1 MTAMTS
7 PFRSGWIVVAA
18 VVALV
23 GLAPHA
29 GQAATHTKD
38 SLGTVRD
45 RLKDKSAVL
54 VDVREQ
60 GEWDKGHLKEA
71 QLIPLSQL
79 KKEGDVEKLT
89 KNLPRKKIV
98 YCHCGAGVRAL
109 TAAEILKKQGFD

>member
-38 SLGTVRD
+38 SLGTVKE

-60 GEWDKGHLKEA
+60 GEWDRGHLKEA

-79 KKEGDVEKLT
+79 KKEGDPEKLT
-89 KNLPRKKIV
+89 RNLSKNKIP
-98 YCHCGAGVRAL
+98 YCHCGAGVRAH
-109 TAAEILKKQGFD
+109 TAHDSLQAQA